1 MKKILF
7 ITLICLC
14 NIVFAQDK
22 GTVTGTLTDKEM
34 NGEALPF
41 ANVFIKGTTIGGTT
55 DMDGKYTLN
64 VPVGNQTIVFSF
76 IGYQTIEK
84 TIEVKANQ
92 TLTINQ
98 ELGANEGVTLDEV
111 QIKATVSKEKESAL
125 LLEQKKAVSIKTT
138 IGAQE
143 LSKKGVSDV
152 ATAVTKATGISKQE
166 GSNNVYVR
174 GLGDR
179 YNSTTL
185 NGLPLPSNNPS
196 KKNINLDIFS
206 TGIVKLID
214 INKIYNNQI
223 YGDFG
228 GANINIASKEH
239 TGKPYLEIGLGS
251 GVNSRA
257 AGQDH
262 FYLQDG
268 PGFWGFDNPTYP
280 NNPLTNYN
288 FTTSWDKT
296 TKSPFNTNFSLKG
309 GKKFNIGEESSLSVF
324 GTLAF
329 GNDFKY
335 KNGIS
340 RSVNGNAILFTD
352 YNYDSFDYNTN
363 TTGMLNVLYKIN
375 SKHKLRY
382 NTLYINSSNQ
392 SLDDYNGVI
401 NTFDNASEGGGLV
414 RRSTFDRTTLLVNQ
428 LLGNHKIKDD
438 YLNGEWGIAFN
449 KLDNIVPDRR
459 QNMLVPQDNDNINGP
474 KIVSDLASSDN
485 HRYYQNLDEK
495 EYAFNGSVNYLF
507 NKNEDEVYNGKI
519 TLGYSGKWKDV
530 NFDATQFNFKI
541 NRNITQPIIDV
552 NDLDAYFSQNG
563 LNNNYF
569 DIVTFRGNA
578 SISNALTPQFYKGRQ
593 IISGVFGNIEY
604 KFGEKLTANLGVKY
618 EQIYQKVE
626 WETALQPL
634 GGENYFF
641 KKELLPNLAL
651 KYAVNDKNN
660 IKFAASKTYT
670 LPQFKERAPFQFED
684 VNQTKFG
691 NPYLDL
697 STNYNFD
704 LRWEMFPKSGEVISL
719 TGFGK
724 IIKNPINEIIVA
736 SATNDISY
744 ANTGNQAEVFG
755 AEFEIRKEIFNHVR
769 ETETEDFDNKL
780 TVGFNTSYMYNNQ
793 DINREK
799 VFNDTKGFLNIFP
812 TNTESKLTGASDLLV
827 NADVSYLKEFN
838 KNQNLLMTLAYNYF
852 SDRVYAIGVAS
863 KGNLVDQGVS
873 TLDFIAKSKL
883 SDRINVGLS
892 LKNLLNPTVT
902 RTQEIQNVDV
912 LSFKKG
918 VNFGLSFSYKID

>member
-1 MKKILF
+1 MKNLIF
-7 ITLICLC
+7 ITLFTLC
-14 NIVFAQDK
+14 NFAFSQNK
-22 GTVTGTLTDKEM
+22 GTVSGKLTDKEM

-41 ANVFIKGTTIGGTT
+41 ANVFIKGTTIGATT
-55 DMDGKYTLN
+55 DMDGHYSLN
-64 VPVGNQTIVFSF
+64 VPAGNQTIVFSF

-84 TIEVKANQ
+84 EIIVKAGE
-92 TLTINQ
+92 TLVINQ

-239 TGKPYLEIGLGS
+239 TGKPYLEVGLGS

-257 AGQDH
+257 VGQDN
-262 FYLQDG
+262 FFLQDG

-288 FTTSWDKT
+288 FTTSWDKK
-296 TKSPFNTNFSLKG
+296 TKSPFNTNFSVRG

-329 GNDFKY
+329 NNGFKY

-340 RSVNGNAILFTD
+340 RSVNGSSLIVTD
-352 YNYDSFDYNTN
+352 YNYESFDYNTN
-363 TTGMLNVLYKIN
+363 TTGMLNVLYKLN

-392 SLDDYNGVI
+392 SLDEYNGTI
-401 NTFDNASEGGGLV
+401 NVFDNASEGGGFI
-414 RRSTFDRTTLLVNQ
+414 RRSNFDRTNLLVNQ
-428 LLGNHKIKDD
+428 LLGNHKILDD
-438 YLNGEWGIAFN
+438 YIDGEWGISFN
-449 KLDNIVPDRR
+449 KMNNIVPDRR
-459 QNMLVPQDNDNINGP
+459 QNMLVPQDNNNINGP
-474 KIVSDLASSDN
+474 KIVSDLASSNN
-485 HRYYQNLDEK
+485 HRFYQNLDEK
-495 EYAFNGSVNYLF
+495 EYAFNGALNYKF
-507 NKNEDEVYNGKI
+507 DKNKDEVYNGKV

-530 NFDATQFNFKI
+530 NFNATQFNFKI
-541 NRNITQPIIDV
+541 NRTIAQPIIDV
-552 NDLDAYFSQNG
+552 NNLDAYFSQNG
-563 LNNNYF
+563 LDNNYF
-569 DIVTFRGNA
+569 DIVTFRGG
-578 SISNALTPQFYKGRQ
+578 SGIKTALNPQFYNGRQ
-593 IISGVFGNIEY
+593 IISGIFGNIEY
-604 KFGEKLTANLGVKY
+604 KFGDKLTANLGLKY
-618 EQIYQKVE
+618 EQIYQKIDFQ
-626 WETALQPL
+626 TALDVI
-634 GGENYFF
+634 GGDIYFF
-641 KKELLPNLAL
+641 EKEFLPNLAI
-651 KYAVNDKNN
+651 KYTVNNKNN
-660 IKFAASKTYT
+660 IKLAASKTYT
-670 LPQFKERAPFQFED
+670 LPQFKEKAPFQYED
-684 VNQTKFG
+684 VNEIKFG
-691 NPYLDL
+691 NPFLYF

-704 LRWEMFPKSGEVISL
+704 LRWEMFPKSGEVISV

-724 IIKNPINEIIVA
+724 IIKNPINEIVVS

-744 ANTGNQAEVFG
+744 VNTGEAKVFG

-780 TVGFNTSYMYNNQ
+780 TFGFNTSYMYHNQ
-793 DINREK
+793 DVDKEK
-799 VFNDTKGFLNIFP
+799 VANETNLTINP
-812 TNTESKLTGASDLLV
+812 TNRKNGLTGASDLLI
-827 NADVSYLKEFN
+827 NADVTYLKEFN
-838 KNQNLLMTLAYNYF
+838 KDQNLLITLAYNYF
-852 SDRVYAIGVAS
+852 SDRIYALGVAS
-863 KGNLVDQGVS
+863 RGNLVDQGVS

-883 SDRINVGLS
+883 SDRVNVGLS

-902 RTQEIQNVDV
+902 RTQEIQNISV

-918 VNFGLSFSYKID
+918 VNFGMSFSYKID

>member
-1 MKKILF
+1 MKKLII
-7 ITLICLC
+7 ITLLSLC
-14 NIVFAQDK
+14 NFAFSQNK
-22 GTVTGTLTDKEM
+22 GIVTGKLTDKEM
-34 NGEALPF
+34 GGEALPF
-41 ANVFIKGTTIGGTT
+41 GNVFIKGTTIGGTT

-64 VPVGNQTIVFSF
+64 VPAGNQTIVFSF

-84 TIEVKANQ
+84 TIEVKANE

-185 NGLPLPSNNPS
+185 NGLPLPSNTPS

-239 TGKPYLEIGLGS
+239 TGKPYLEVGLGS

-257 AGQDH
+257 VGQDH

-280 NNPLTNYN
+280 NNPLNSYN

-296 TKSPFNTNFSLKG
+296 TKSPFNTNFSVRG
-309 GKKFNIGEESSLSVF
+309 GNKFNIGEESSVSVF

-329 GNDFKY
+329 NNGFKY

-340 RSVNGNAILFTD
+340 RSVNGSNLIVTD
-352 YNYDSFDYNTN
+352 YNYESFDYNTN
-363 TTGMLNVLYKIN
+363 TTAMLNVLYKLN

-392 SLDDYNGVI
+392 SLDEYNGTI
-401 NTFDNASEGGGLV
+401 NVFDNASEGGGFI
-414 RRSTFDRTTLLVNQ
+414 RRSNFDRTNLLVNQ
-428 LLGNHKIKDD
+428 LLGNHKILDD
-438 YLNGEWGIAFN
+438 YVNGTWGISFN
-449 KLDNIVPDRR
+449 KVENIVPDRR
-459 QNMLVPQDNDNINGP
+459 QNMLVPQDNNNINGP
-474 KIVSDLASSDN
+474 KIVSDLASSNN
-485 HRYYQNLDEK
+485 HRFYQNLDEK
-495 EYAFNGSVNYLF
+495 EYAFNGALNYKF

-541 NRNITQPIIDV
+541 NRTIAQPVIDV
-552 NDLDAYFSQNG
+552 NNLDAYFSQDG

-569 DIVTFRGNA
+569 DIVTFRGG
-578 SISNALTPQFYKGRQ
+578 SGIKTALNPQFYNGRQ
-593 IISGVFGNIEY
+593 IISGIFGNIEY
-604 KFGEKLTANLGVKY
+604 KFGEKLTANLGLKY
-618 EQIYQKVE
+618 EQIYQKIDFQ
-626 WETALQPL
+626 TALDVI
-634 GGENYFF
+634 GGEIYFF
-641 KKELLPNLAL
+641 EKEFLPNLAL
-651 KYAVNDKNN
+651 KYAVNNKNN
-660 IKFAASKTYT
+660 IKLAASKTYT
-670 LPQFKERAPFQFED
+670 LPQFKEKAPFQYED
-684 VNQTKFG
+684 VNEIKFG
-691 NPYLDL
+691 NPFLYF

-704 LRWEMFPKSGEVISL
+704 LRWEMFPKSGEVISV

-724 IIKNPINEIIVA
+724 IIKNPINEIVVS

-744 ANTGNQAEVFG
+744 VNTGEAKVFG

-780 TVGFNTSYMYNNQ
+780 TFGFNTSYMYHDQ
-793 DINREK
+793 DVDKEK
-799 VFNDTKGFLNIFP
+799 VANETNLTINP
-812 TNTESKLTGASDLLV
+812 TNRRNGLTGASDLLI
-827 NADVSYLKEFN
+827 NADVTYLKEFN
-838 KNQNLLMTLAYNYF
+838 KDQNLLITLAYNYF
-852 SDRVYAIGVAS
+852 SDRIYALGVAS
-863 KGNLVDQGVS
+863 RGNLVDQGVS

-892 LKNLLNPTVT
+892 LKNLLNPTIT
-902 RTQEIQNVDV
+902 RTQEIQNINV
-912 LSFKKG
+912 LTFKKG

>member
-1 MKKILF
+1 MKKLII
-7 ITLICLC
+7 ITLLSLC
-14 NIVFAQDK
+14 NFAFSQNK
-22 GTVTGTLTDKEM
+22 GTVTGKLTDKEM
-34 NGEALPF
+34 GGEALPF
-41 ANVFIKGTTIGGTT
+41 ANVFIKGNTIGGTT

-64 VPVGNQTIVFSF
+64 VPAGNQTIVFSF

-84 TIEVKANQ
+84 TIEVKANE

-239 TGKPYLEIGLGS
+239 TGKPYLEVGLGS

-257 AGQDH
+257 VGQDN
-262 FYLQDG
+262 FFLQDG

-280 NNPLTNYN
+280 NNPLNSYN

-296 TKSPFNTNFSLKG
+296 TKSPFNTNFSIRG
-309 GKKFNIGEESSLSVF
+309 SKKFNIGEESSVSVF

-329 GNDFKY
+329 NNGFKY
-335 KNGIS
+335 KNGVS
-340 RSVNGNAILFTD
+340 RSVNGNALIVTD
-352 YNYDSFDYNTN
+352 YNYEAFDYNTN
-363 TTGMLNVLYKIN
+363 TTGMFNILYKLN

-392 SLDDYNGVI
+392 SLDEYTGVI
-401 NTFDNASEGGGLV
+401 YAFDEDAENGGGFL
-414 RRSTFDRTTLLVNQ
+414 RRSTFDRTNLLVNQ
-428 LLGNHKIKDD
+428 LLGNHKILGD
-438 YLNGEWGIAFN
+438 YIDGEWGISFN
-449 KLDNIVPDRR
+449 KVDNIVPDRR
-459 QNMLVPQDNDNINGP
+459 QNVLVPENSANINGP
-474 KIVSDLASSDN
+474 KKVSDLADSDN
-485 HRYYQNLDEK
+485 HRYFQNLDEK
-495 EYAFNGSVNYLF
+495 EYAFNGALNYKF
-507 NKNEDEVYNGKI
+507 DKNEDEVYKGKV

-541 NRNITQPIIDV
+541 LNRPVVDV
-552 NDLDAYFSQNG
+552 KNLDAYFNQNN
-563 LNNNYF
+563 LNNDF
-569 DIVTFRGNA
+569 FIIKTFKGGA
-578 SISNALTPQFYKGRQ
+578 GIDNALRPQFYKGRQ

-604 KFGEKLTANLGVKY
+604 KFGEKITANLGAKY

-626 WETALQPL
+626 WETALRPKKD
-634 GGENYFF
+634 ENYFF
-641 KKELLPNLAL
+641 RKEFLPNLAL
-651 KYAVNDKNN
+651 KYAINNKNN
-660 IKFAASKTYT
+660 LKLATSKTYT
-670 LPQFKERAPFQFED
+670 LPQFKERAPFQFEE
-684 VNQTKFG
+684 VNLTKFG
-691 NPYLDL
+691 NEFLYP

-704 LRWEMFPKSGEVISL
+704 LRWEMFPKSGEVISV

-799 VFNDTKGFLNIFP
+799 VFKETKGKINIFP
-812 TNTESKLTGASDLLV
+812 TSNESRLTGASDLLV

-838 KNQNLLMTLAYNYF
+838 KDQNLLMTLAYNYF

-902 RTQEIQNVDV
+902 RTQEIQNISV

-918 VNFGLSFSYKID
+918 VNFGMSFSYKID

>member
-1 MKKILF
+1 MKNLIF
-7 ITLICLC
+7 ITLFTLC
-14 NIVFAQDK
+14 NFAFSQNK
-22 GTVTGTLTDKEM
+22 GTVSGKLTDKEM

-41 ANVFIKGTTIGGTT
+41 ANVFIKGTTIGATT
-55 DMDGKYTLN
+55 DMDGHYSLN
-64 VPVGNQTIVFSF
+64 VPAGNQTIVFSF

-84 TIEVKANQ
+84 EIIVKAGE
-92 TLTINQ
+92 TLVINQ

-239 TGKPYLEIGLGS
+239 TGKPYLEVGLGS

-257 AGQDH
+257 VGQDN
-262 FYLQDG
+262 FFLQDG

-288 FTTSWDKT
+288 FTTSWDKK
-296 TKSPFNTNFSLKG
+296 TKSPFNTNFSVRG

-329 GNDFKY
+329 NNGFKY

-340 RSVNGNAILFTD
+340 RSVNGSSLIVTD
-352 YNYDSFDYNTN
+352 YNYESFDYNTN
-363 TTGMLNVLYKIN
+363 TTGMLNVLYKLN

-392 SLDDYNGVI
+392 SLDEYNGTI
-401 NTFDNASEGGGLV
+401 NVFDNASEGGGFI
-414 RRSTFDRTTLLVNQ
+414 RRSNFDRTNLLANQ
-428 LLGNHKIKDD
+428 LLGNHKILDNYID
-438 YLNGEWGIAFN
+438 GEWGISFN
-449 KLDNIVPDRR
+449 KMNNIVPDRR
-459 QNMLVPQDNDNINGP
+459 QNMLVPQDNNNINGP
-474 KIVSDLASSDN
+474 KIVSDLASSNN
-485 HRYYQNLDEK
+485 HRFYQNLDEK
-495 EYAFNGSVNYLF
+495 EYAFNGALNYKF
-507 NKNEDEVYNGKI
+507 DKNKDEVYNGKV

-530 NFDATQFNFKI
+530 NFNATQFNFKI
-541 NRNITQPIIDV
+541 NRTIAQPIIDV
-552 NDLDAYFSQNG
+552 NNLDAYFSQNG
-563 LNNNYF
+563 LDNNYF
-569 DIVTFRGNA
+569 DIVTFRGG
-578 SISNALTPQFYKGRQ
+578 SGIKTALNPQFYNGRQ
-593 IISGVFGNIEY
+593 IISGIFGNIEY
-604 KFGEKLTANLGVKY
+604 KFGDKLTANLGLKY
-618 EQIYQKVE
+618 EQIYQKIDFQ
-626 WETALQPL
+626 TALDVI
-634 GGENYFF
+634 GGDIYFF
-641 KKELLPNLAL
+641 EKEFLPNLAI
-651 KYAVNDKNN
+651 KYTVNNKNN
-660 IKFAASKTYT
+660 IKLAASKTYT
-670 LPQFKERAPFQFED
+670 LPQFKEKAPFQYED
-684 VNQTKFG
+684 VNEIKFG
-691 NPYLDL
+691 NPFLYF

-704 LRWEMFPKSGEVISL
+704 LRWEMFPKSGEVISV

-724 IIKNPINEIIVA
+724 IIKNPINEIVVS

-744 ANTGNQAEVFG
+744 VNTGEAKVFG

-780 TVGFNTSYMYNNQ
+780 TFGFNTSYMYHNQ
-793 DINREK
+793 DVDKEK
-799 VFNDTKGFLNIFP
+799 VANETNLTINP
-812 TNTESKLTGASDLLV
+812 TNRKNGLTGASDLLI
-827 NADVSYLKEFN
+827 NADVTYLKEFN
-838 KNQNLLMTLAYNYF
+838 KDQNLLITLAYNYF
-852 SDRVYAIGVAS
+852 SDRIYALGVAS
-863 KGNLVDQGVS
+863 RGNLVDQGVS

-883 SDRINVGLS
+883 SDRVNVGLS

-902 RTQEIQNVDV
+902 RTQEIQNISV

-918 VNFGLSFSYKID
+918 VNFGMSFSYKID